1 MFIHVHLNATR
12 ALLWLVGHAIHAARR
27 ELSAVGNNTK
37 VTREDWMRIALATLM
52 AQGVDA
58 VRVMPLSEA
67 LGVSRSSG
75 LAGTKES
82 D

>member
-1 MFIHVHLNATR
+1 
-12 ALLWLVGHAIHAARR
+12 
-27 ELSAVGNNTK
+27 
-37 VTREDWMRIALATLM
+37 M

-67 LGVSRSSG
+67 LGVSRSSFYWYFKDRDD
-75 LAGTKES
+75 LL